1 MTALQALCVTP
12 GESVPEQARE
22 LQQRAAQLELELQEC
37 REVAERRTHMWCQ
50 SLLAF
55 REVKELLRSLVRDP
69 RKFERLK
76 GKNVEFVIRTPCD
89 RRLNITRQGSVLV

>member
-1 MTALQALCVTP
+1 MTALQALCVALA
-12 GESVPEQARE
+12 ESAPEQVRE

-37 REVAERRTHMWCQ
+37 RELAERRTHMWRQ

-69 RKFERLK
+69 QKFERLK
-76 GKNVEFVIRTPCD
+76 GKNVEFVIRTPCNK
-89 RRLNITRQGSVLV
+89 RLNITRQGSTLV